1 MERLLSF
8 LFPDAC
14 LMARDC
20 SHSVLSSLDDGGHT
34 VGQQSRIRKRAWVSS
49 NIMGLIDEPWI
60 AFFQVFFF
68 K

>member
-14 LMARDC
+14 LMAGDC

-34 VGQQSRIRKRAWVSS
+34 VRTAKQNKKKSLG
-49 NIMGLIDEPWI
+49 
-60 AFFQVFFF
+60 FQ
-68 K
+68 